1 MSDCEDPPSSSP
13 GCSRSSR
20 SRRSRWP
27 FLRCGQRGESTRPS
41 RRPEPSTPMRILI
54 VSPVTPY
61 LPSHDGARAVVA
73 HLVRNLGSVH
83 TVGLVAATTPAD
95 TPEQRQW
102 ASGLCAWTRVV
113 SAGRWRSSLSLQPG
127 EGVAGVRAAVL
138 EAVRDFAPDV
148 LHLEGSVLA
157 PLARLGGLPTVLAVR
172 DADTLPSPGERRR
185 VRRPWS
191 WIDGRLDEWQQAA
204 WEHAGFER
212 ADVVL
217 TGDALPVGVDLDL
230 YEFRR
235 TGQSGRIVL
244 TADLARPAGIVAA
257 ERATRRRSS
266 RRCGR
271 SGPAPSSCCPAAIR
285 PAVYASSEISLL
297 CASPA

>member
-1 MSDCEDPPSSSP
+1 
-13 GCSRSSR
+13 
-20 SRRSRWP
+20 
-27 FLRCGQRGESTRPS
+27 
-41 RRPEPSTPMRILI
+41 MRILI

-102 ASGLCAWTRVV
+102 ASGLCTWTRVV

-127 EGVAGVRAAVL
+127 EGVARVRAAVL

-191 WIDGRLDEWQQAA
+191 WIDGRLEEWQQAA
-204 WEHAGFER
+204 WEHAWFPR

-217 TGDALPVGVDLDL
+217 TGEVPDLRPTLWSASVAVPTTRMGILEAMALGTPVVVSSRVAAAVSDVVPDDHVLIADDDAVTARALLA
-230 YEFRR
+230 
-235 TGQSGRIVL
+235 VL
-244 TADLARPAGIVAA
+244 RDPELAERLARSA
-257 ERATRRRSS
+257 RAFVEARRSEEHT
-266 RRCGR
+266 
-271 SGPAPSSCCPAAIR
+271 
-285 PAVYASSEISLL
+285 SELQSLAYL
-297 CASPA
+297 

>member
-54 VSPVTPY
+54 VSPVTPS

-113 SAGRWRSSLSLQPG
+113 SAGRRRSPLSLQPG
-127 EGVAGVRAAVL
+127 EGVARVRAALL
-138 EAVRDFAPDV
+138 EAVRHFAPHV
-148 LHLEGSVLA
+148 LPLQRSRLPPPA
-157 PLARLGGLPTVLAVR
+157 P
-172 DADTLPSPGERRR
+172 PG
-185 VRRPWS
+185 RPPPPP
-191 WIDGRLDEWQQAA
+191 
-204 WEHAGFER
+204 
-212 ADVVL
+212 
-217 TGDALPVGVDLDL
+217 ALP
-230 YEFRR
+230 
-235 TGQSGRIVL
+235 
-244 TADLARPAGIVAA
+244 
-257 ERATRRRSS
+257 
-266 RRCGR
+266 
-271 SGPAPSSCCPAAIR
+271 
-285 PAVYASSEISLL
+285 
-297 CASPA
+297 

>member
-1 MSDCEDPPSSSP
+1 
-13 GCSRSSR
+13 
-20 SRRSRWP
+20 
-27 FLRCGQRGESTRPS
+27 
-41 RRPEPSTPMRILI
+41 MRILI

-127 EGVAGVRAAVL
+127 EGVARVRAAVL

-235 TGQSGRIVL
+235 TSPV
-244 TADLARPAGIVAA
+244 ASSSRPTSPAPPASSPPS
-257 ERATRRRSS
+257 ATRRRSS

-271 SGPAPSSCCPAAIR
+271 SGPAPSSCCPAVIR
-285 PAVYASSEISLL
+285 PAVFASSEISPV

>member
-113 SAGRWRSSLSLQPG
+113 SAGRWRNSLSLHPG
-127 EGVAGVRAAVL
+127 EGVARARAAVL
-138 EAVRDFAPDV
+138 EAGRGFPPR
-148 LHLEGSVLA
+148 LLPPRGT
-157 PLARLGGLPTVLAVR
+157 PPRPPAR
-172 DADTLPSPGERRR
+172 
-185 VRRPWS
+185 
-191 WIDGRLDEWQQAA
+191 
-204 WEHAGFER
+204 
-212 ADVVL
+212 
-217 TGDALPVGVDLDL
+217 
-230 YEFRR
+230 
-235 TGQSGRIVL
+235 
-244 TADLARPAGIVAA
+244 
-257 ERATRRRSS
+257 
-266 RRCGR
+266 
-271 SGPAPSSCCPAAIR
+271 
-285 PAVYASSEISLL
+285 
-297 CASPA
+297 

>member
-1 MSDCEDPPSSSP
+1 
-13 GCSRSSR
+13 
-20 SRRSRWP
+20 
-27 FLRCGQRGESTRPS
+27 
-41 RRPEPSTPMRILI
+41 MRILI

-102 ASGLCAWTRVV
+102 ASGLCTWTRVV

-127 EGVAGVRAAVL
+127 EGVARVRAAVL
-138 EAVRDFAPDV
+138 EAVRDLAPDV

-204 WEHAGFER
+204 WEHAWFPR

-235 TGQSGRIVL
+235 TDQSGPV
-244 TADLARPAGIVAA
+244 ASSSRPTSPAPPASSPL
-257 ERATRRRSS
+257 RATRRRSS

-271 SGPAPSSCCPAAIR
+271 SGPAPSWCCPAAIR
-285 PAVYASSEISLL
+285 PAVYASSEISLV